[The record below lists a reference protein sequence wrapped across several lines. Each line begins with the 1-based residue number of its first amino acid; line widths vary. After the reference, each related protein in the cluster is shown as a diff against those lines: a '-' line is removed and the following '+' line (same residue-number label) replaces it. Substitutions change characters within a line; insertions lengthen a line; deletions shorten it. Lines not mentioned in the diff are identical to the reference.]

1 MSRICINPAHAGD
14 VHYRYQMERLCVKSD
29 GRAGSGGGRTTE
41 LVNLLDVS
49 RQLRRSPELLL
60 AYLARRT
67 GTTGRCSRKSGVEA
81 HVLKGHFAPDE
92 LQRHIGEFC
101 ERLVVCPRCGD
112 CGTCVYARAGREGA
126 KKKKKHAAALTMR
139 MSCGACGFD
148 GETVEQDARLAKI
161 CEERAP
167 APGGEWAATA
177 PAAECSAPDAP
188 TRTTKARGDRDGDDA
203 DDAQKL
209 AKYKKKLAKAEEK
222 EGADAAAVAGIKKKI
237 EKYETRL
244 RAKTEE
250 QDMGGE
256 SPGQKVAKDAKSD
269 DDDVEW
275 FTDVSPDAVEA
286 RRIAALGN

>member
-1 MSRICINPAHAGD
+1 
-14 VHYRYQMERLCVKSD
+14 
-29 GRAGSGGGRTTE
+29 
-41 LVNLLDVS
+41 
-49 RQLRRSPELLL
+49 
-60 AYLARRT
+60 
-67 GTTGRCSRKSGVEA
+67 
-81 HVLKGHFAPDE
+81 
-92 LQRHIGEFC
+92 
-101 ERLVVCPRCGD
+101 
-112 CGTCVYARAGREGA
+112 
-126 KKKKKHAAALTMR
+126 

-148 GETVEQDARLAKI
+148 GETAERDARLAKI

-167 APGGEWAATA
+167 APGGEWAAAA
-177 PAAECSAPDAP
+177 PAAGGSAPDAP
-188 TRTTKARGDRDGDDA
+188 TGTTKARGDRDGDDA

-222 EGADAAAVAGIKKKI
+222 AGAAAVAGIKKKI

-250 QDMGGE
+250 QDMGSE
-256 SPGQKVAKDAKSD
+256 SPGQKVAKDAKS